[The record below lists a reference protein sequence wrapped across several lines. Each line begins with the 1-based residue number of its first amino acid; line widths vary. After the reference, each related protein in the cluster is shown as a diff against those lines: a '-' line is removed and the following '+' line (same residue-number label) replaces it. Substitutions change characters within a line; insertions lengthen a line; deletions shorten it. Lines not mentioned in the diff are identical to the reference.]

1 MSGRRRWTALALVT
15 AAAACSDI
23 AHPTRDEVYEWR
35 YITLNATGTGLDSLS
50 FHWPAA
56 RLPVKVWA
64 EGAAGLP
71 DNLPKAIAAWRGAFL
86 YGEFDAT
93 VVSDSARAD
102 VIFRAG
108 PPPGPPSLGRVRLHA
123 ALAPQCSGATDIA
136 LSDDHTQLV
145 LPIRSYIDPGS
156 AADDPGL
163 PACLA
168 LTTTHE
174 LGHAL
179 GIFQHSDEPS
189 DLMYASPTVP
199 GPSERDLETAEHIY
213 HVPAN
218 LEAVSG
224 EP

>member
-1 MSGRRRWTALALVT
+1 MSGPRRSTALAFVLV
-15 AAAACSDI
+15 AGACSDI

-35 YITLNATGTGLDSLS
+35 YITLNAAGTGVDSLS
-50 FHWPAA
+50 FHWPER
-56 RLPVKVWA
+56 RLPVRIWA
-64 EGAAGLP
+64 ENEASLP
-71 DNLPKAIAAWRGAFL
+71 ENVPKAIAAWRAAFL

-123 ALAPQCSGATDIA
+123 TLAPQCSGATDIE
-136 LSDDHTQLV
+136 LSEDHTQLT
-145 LPIRSYIDPGS
+145 LPIRAYIDPS
-156 AADDPGL
+156 STPDDPGL

-168 LTTTHE
+168 LTTAHE

-179 GIFQHSDEPS
+179 GIFRHSDEPT
-189 DLMYASPTVP
+189 DLMFGNPTVP
-199 GPSERDLETAEHIY
+199 SPSERDLETAEHLY

-218 LEAVSG
+218 LEAAG
-224 EP
+224 P

>member
-1 MSGRRRWTALALVT
+1 MSGRHRWTALALVV

-23 AHPTRDEVYEWR
+23 AHPTRDQVYEWR
-35 YITLNATGTGLDSLS
+35 LIVLNAGATGVDSLS
-50 FHWPAA
+50 FHWPGS
-56 RLPVKVWA
+56 RLPVRIWA
-64 EGAAGLP
+64 ENAASLP
-71 DNLPKAIAAWRGAFL
+71 ENLPKAIEAWRAAFL

-93 VVSDSARAD
+93 VVSDSTRAD

-108 PPPGPPSLGRVRLHA
+108 PPPGPPSLARVRLNA
-123 ALAPQCSGATDIA
+123 TLAPQCSGATDIA
-136 LSDDHTQLV
+136 LSDDHTRLE
-145 LPIRSYIDPGS
+145 LPIRVYIDPSS
-156 AADDPGL
+156 APDDPAL

-179 GIFQHSDEPS
+179 GIFRHSDEPT
-189 DLMYASPTVP
+189 DLMFANPTVP

-218 LEAVSG
+218 LAVS
-224 EP
+224 ER